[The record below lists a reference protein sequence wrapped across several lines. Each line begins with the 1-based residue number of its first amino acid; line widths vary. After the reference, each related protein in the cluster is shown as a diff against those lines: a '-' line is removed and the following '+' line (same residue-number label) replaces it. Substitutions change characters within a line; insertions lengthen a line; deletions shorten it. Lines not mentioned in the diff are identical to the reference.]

1 MVAFAGDKQVL
12 QWTDSV
18 AVLGRTPGLT
28 DAVCAKS
35 ATSKL
40 CYFNSLPRTK
50 GPLPGVSGGG
60 LCSDQAFAQE
70 RWVRRVLRRSGMMK
84 TPRWARVALLLAA
97 GCSGPHP
104 RPGKI
109 EPPLVAK
116 PDAGVPVRAVGEP
129 ASIEPEDQ
137 WIAYGFRLVREREP
151 LDQEWAPRIE
161 HILKQRFENTP
172 DRRLV
177 AVECR
182 RMTCLIAFIIRPPER
197 PEGPHVDWAG
207 IQYGTTWQR
216 SDGWIDVYIVNKRH
230 PMDRPDAAERV
241 ASHSAPNWPEPCRS
255 GRRGYDITREH
266 RECFLIGTGLGAGPL
281 CFRSEDAACRC
292 GCSRVGLVQSACQTN
307 EAYLVRCSGP
317 PQDPDWKVEH
327 FPPLRSP

>member
-1 MVAFAGDKQVL
+1 
-12 QWTDSV
+12 
-18 AVLGRTPGLT
+18 
-28 DAVCAKS
+28 
-35 ATSKL
+35 
-40 CYFNSLPRTK
+40 
-50 GPLPGVSGGG
+50 
-60 LCSDQAFAQE
+60 
-70 RWVRRVLRRSGMMK
+70 MK
-84 TPRWARVALLLAA
+84 TPRWARLALLLAA

-241 ASHSAPNWPEPCRS
+241 ASHLAPNWPEPCRS
-255 GRRGYDITREH
+255 GRRGYDIAREH